1 MQVRRVRL
9 QIETARH
16 KIQGNL
22 QLPTEGYRSRTTDF
36 LNSHESGFIA
46 LTDVELQ
53 PLDGG
58 ELESH
63 PYAAVGARHI
73 ITLME
78 IQDLGTAEEEP
89 LPAAPRAVAV
99 SEPPPVA

>member
-1 MQVRRVRL
+1 MQVRKVRL

-58 ELESH
+58 EPEQH
-63 PYAAVGARHI
+63 GYAAVGARHI

-78 IQDLGTAEEEP
+78 IQELGTGEEEAPPTAP
-89 LPAAPRAVAV
+89 LAEQSV
-99 SEPPPVA
+99 PPPSV